1 MVKAELQ
8 LTAQAFPENPGL
20 HFAPSPA
27 IFSEKNDNDKK
38 TLDGHG
44 AFSYV
49 DGCWAL
55 VAQLDRATG
64 YEPVGREFESLRAHH
79 SRAKAYEDKPHKPFF
94 LSSSDHAGASLFS
107 TVLRPLLPFLPILHT
122 SKRHALPLYGTGRG
136 SRPAAPSRERSS
148 VCKTIMQPATR
159 PFR

>member
-79 SRAKAYEDKPHKPFF
+79 FEDRKACRNGKPF
-94 LSSSDHAGASLFS
+94 
-107 TVLRPLLPFLPILHT
+107 LLVPISEKKHKKTLD
-122 SKRHALPLYGTGRG
+122 
-136 SRPAAPSRERSS
+136 
-148 VCKTIMQPATR
+148 VFCKDD
-159 PFR
+159 